1 MASATVNTADA
12 VRDTTLTIRMHTPGG
27 FRARLWLATA
37 LLWLAGRVIGMKVDC
52 EVIKS
57 DE

>member
-1 MASATVNTADA
+1 MAASTVNTADA
-12 VRDTTLTIRMHTPGG
+12 VRDATLTIRVHTPGG

-37 LLWLAGRVIGMKVDC
+37 LLWLAGRVIGMAVNC